1 MMRRMAAAR
10 RPRPAT
16 PPRHLPRYAV
26 IMAGGQGTRFWPRSR
41 RRLPKQLLPI
51 TGRRT
56 LLQETARRLV
66 PLFAWRRVL
75 VVTNAA
81 HAAEVHRQ
89 LPRIPA
95 DQILVEPEGR
105 NTLACIALAGEW
117 IRERVGDAVMTVVPA
132 DHVIKDVATLR
143 RTLRAALNL
152 AEGRDCLVTLGIEP
166 TRPETGYGYIEA
178 GGAIGGLT
186 PPALLAAQWVR
197 RFHEKPA
204 ATVAKRYVASGRYL
218 WNSGMFVWKAS
229 VFHAALELCAPDV
242 PNALR
247 GIWIT
252 SRGVQP
258 RLRRAYRKLPA
269 VSVDVGLM
277 QPITRMAPPAPRV
290 AVVRAD
296 FDWND
301 VGSWMAMP
309 DLWGCDAA
317 GNASLGKL
325 VSVEAGDS
333 IIYCPDRLVA
343 LVGVRNLIV
352 VDSPDALL
360 ICSRERAQDVRAVT
374 RELQRR
380 GWARYL

>member
-1 MMRRMAAAR
+1 MMRRMVAAR
-10 RPRPAT
+10 RPRPKAA
-16 PPRHLPRYAV
+16 PRHLPRYAV

-41 RRLPKQLLPI
+41 RPLPKQLLAI
-51 TGRRT
+51 GGRRT
-56 LLQETARRLV
+56 LLQETVRRLV
-66 PLFAWRRVL
+66 PLFPWRRVL
-75 VVTNAA
+75 VVTNAE
-81 HAAEVHRQ
+81 HATEVHRQ

-132 DHVIKDVATLR
+132 DHVIKDAAALR
-143 RTLRAALNL
+143 RTLDAALKL

-178 GGAIGGLT
+178 GGAIGAVT
-186 PPALLAAQWVR
+186 PPAQWVR

-204 ATVAKRYVASGRYL
+204 AAVAKRYVASGRYL

-229 VFHAALELCAPDV
+229 VFHAALERCAPAV
-242 PNALR
+242 PDALR
-247 GIWIT
+247 GVWRS
-252 SRGVQP
+252 SRGAQS
-258 RLRRAYRKLPA
+258 RLRRAYRTLPA
-269 VSVDVGLM
+269 VSVDIGLM
-277 QPITRMAPPAPRV
+277 QPITRLAPPAPRV

-309 DLWGCDAA
+309 ELWGCDAA

-333 IIYCPDRLVA
+333 IIYSPDRLVA

-360 ICSRERAQDVRAVT
+360 ICSRERAQDVRVVT